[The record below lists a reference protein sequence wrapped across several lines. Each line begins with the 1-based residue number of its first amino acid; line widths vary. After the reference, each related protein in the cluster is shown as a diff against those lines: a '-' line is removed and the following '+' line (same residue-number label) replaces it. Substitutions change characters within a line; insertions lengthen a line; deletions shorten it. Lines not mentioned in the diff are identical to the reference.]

1 MVKKQFDLTEQG
13 VQDLQNELQ
22 HLKNVKRPENLQNLA
37 EARAQGD
44 LSENA
49 DYDAARTEQA
59 QIESRIKEIEHILK
73 NVRLIKAT
81 DDNVVSQGKRVRLL
95 FVQQKVERE
104 FDILGTL
111 QANASA
117 GRISIESPVGRAI
130 RDHKVGDEVTVTSE
144 TGSIFNV
151 KILSI
156 SLASAHEK
164 TNS

>member
-104 FDILGTL
+104 YDVLGTL
-111 QANASA
+111 QAKASA